1 MKTLILI
8 TCFFR
13 YFVVGAGFESPAR
26 AAEDVATK
34 DATTKDAT
42 KTAAK
47 AGAKNCRIQ
56 IPVGWEAFTLKWVG
70 GCSRGLADGRG
81 ALRATV
87 QGKVARLFLGAVR
100 AGELEVGAVDTG
112 EGYIAGRFKDGKAV
126 DSEERSDSIKGFD
139 EAAAAA
145 KEVSET
151 FKAAGNAA
159 SAKFYAT
166 KATQLANQLD

>member
-8 TCFFR
+8 TCFIRF
-13 YFVVGAGFESPAR
+13 FAVGAGSELPAR
-26 AAEDVATK
+26 AAEEVAAK
-34 DATTKDAT
+34 DATAKAAT
-42 KTAAK
+42 KGAK

-70 GCSRGLADGRG
+70 GCSGGLADGRG
-81 ALRATV
+81 ALRATS

-126 DSEERSDSIKGFD
+126 DSEERSDSIKGFE

-151 FKAAGNAA
+151 FKVAGNAA

-166 KATQLANQLD
+166 KATQLANQMD